1 MALPT
6 SLYLALALLSL
17 TMHAAHAAN
26 MPAGG
31 CHTRY
36 VCPYIDNLATAT
48 ITASTYQ
55 NYKYIGDFQGL
66 FNTQGGQFA
75 PHQRGS
81 GPVNFERY
89 TEVGTIFAVV
99 KGVSRLAGENARVAG
114 FIDRIQCYLLEKN
127 GGTGTSGSFKTPM
140 AGDAAT
146 QAANTA
152 TYPLSFVGGLCN
164 GTALVEN
171 DPHLTGAHGT
181 HYDFT
186 GRFDRS
192 FCLFADRRFHVNMRL
207 NGYQGAPPAVS
218 TSNTDKESST
228 ELHTWIKE
236 IGVVWM
242 TPDGANHTLRMV
254 ARKGKQQ
261 ERGDN
266 GFLSLLEI
274 DGATTTP
281 PSVGESITT
290 NSGLVVT
297 KIAEEKEGPF
307 DVDQLQVRVVGLG
320 ELDVR
325 VRVVHPLLQTP
336 AEAETHFN
344 VELSDVKM
352 TSAVHGVLG
361 QTFRNTPEQLQRA
374 VKYSHLAALLHHP
387 VDVDKAEGRGFL
399 DGQVDDYTERK
410 YCPYAFEIVQVEW
423 EKIPA
428 AWCSELIDSM
438 PRRVRAVLKAK
449 GRWTKY

>member
-1 MALPT
+1 MAFPT
-6 SLYLALALLSL
+6 SLSLALVLLCL
-17 TMHAAHAAN
+17 LHVAHAAN

-48 ITASTYQ
+48 ITASTYTS
-55 NYKYIGDFQGL
+55 YKYIGNYQGL
-66 FNTQGGQFA
+66 FNDQGGQFT

-89 TEVGTIFAVV
+89 TEVGTIFDIV
-99 KGVSRLAGENARVAG
+99 KGVYGDTLQECCRACARSTYCYEWHWFKNARLAGENAKVAG
-114 FIDRIQCYLLEKN
+114 FIDRVQCYLLEKN
-127 GGTGTSGSFKTPM
+127 GGSGTSGPFKTPM

-146 QAANTA
+146 QAANA
-152 TYPLSFVGGLCN
+152 ANYPLSFVGGLCN

-186 GRFDRS
+186 GRLDRS
-192 FCLFADRRFHVNMRL
+192 FCLFSDRRFHVNMHL

-218 TSNTDKESST
+218 AAKTDKESST

-261 ERGDN
+261 ERGHN

-281 PSVGESITT
+281 PSVGKSITT
-290 NSGLVVT
+290 SSGLVFT
-297 KIAEEKEGPF
+297 KVAEEKEGPF
-307 DVDQLQVRVVGLG
+307 DVDQFQVRVVGLG

-325 VRVVHPLLQTP
+325 VRVAHPLLQTP

-387 VDVDKAEGRGFL
+387 IDVDKAEGQGFL
-399 DGQVDDYTERK
+399 DGQVEDYISSSVVAPDCK
-410 YCPYAFEIVQVEW
+410 YSAYAS
-423 EKIPA
+423 A
-428 AWCSELIDSM
+428 
-438 PRRVRAVLKAK
+438 
-449 GRWTKY
+449 

>member
-1 MALPT
+1 MAFPT
-6 SLYLALALLSL
+6 SLYLALALLCL
-17 TMHAAHAAN
+17 LHAAHATN

-48 ITASTYQ
+48 ITTSTYQ
-55 NYKYIGDFQGL
+55 NYKYIGDYQGL
-66 FNTQGGQFA
+66 FNSQGGQFT

-89 TEVGTIFAVV
+89 TEVGTIFDVV
-99 KGVSRLAGENARVAG
+99 KGVSRLAGENAKVAG

-146 QAANTA
+146 QAANAA

-186 GRFDRS
+186 GRLDRS
-192 FCLFADRRFHVNMRL
+192 FCLFSDRRFHVNMHL
-207 NGYQGAPPAVS
+207 NGYQGTPPAVS
-218 TSNTDKESST
+218 ASNTDKESST

-297 KIAEEKEGPF
+297 KVAEEKEGPF
-307 DVDQLQVRVVGLG
+307 DVDQFQVRVVGLG

-325 VRVVHPLLQTP
+325 VRVAHPLLQTP

-344 VELSDVKM
+344 VELSDVNM

-374 VKYSHLAALLHHP
+374 VKYSHLAALLHRP

-399 DGQVDDYTERK
+399 DGQVEEYISSSVVAPDCK
-410 YCPYAFEIVQVEW
+410 YSAYA
-423 EKIPA
+423 A
-428 AWCSELIDSM
+428 A
-438 PRRVRAVLKAK
+438 
-449 GRWTKY
+449 